1 MSGPAFYGLGIVLV
15 VALLDAVES
24 SGSLPPPT
32 GGLVQSAS
40 SPPEIPR
47 SVSAGPVGLVGHCLP
62 DHHRPG
68 RSELRDMNARG
79 PSVSAVLVHCLKH
92 YGSLLI

>member
-15 VALLDAVES
+15 VALLDAVEPA
-24 SGSLPPPT
+24 GSLPPPT
-32 GGLVQSAS
+32 RGSVQSAT
-40 SPPEIPR
+40 SPPDPR
-47 SVSAGPVGLVGHCLP
+47 PVSAGPVGLVGHCLP

-68 RSELRDMNARG
+68 RRKLRDMNARG